1 MSETKRRDCI
11 YWSTG
16 CGQPKCKPRI
26 SRRGATDFYY
36 PSYCTYCHDYVKADK
51 QSNPTPARQQY
62 AKPSPFPVRQ
72 YQNKSKTSY
81 TGLR

>member
-1 MSETKRRDCI
+1 MPEFHDCI

-36 PSYCTYCHDYVKADK
+36 PSYCPYCHDYVKAE
-51 QSNPTPARQQY
+51 TPRPSAPVRQQY
-62 AKPSPFPVRQ
+62 VKPATAPVRQ
-72 YQNKSKTSY
+72 YQSKSKTSY